1 MTRSQENLLLEAIRR
16 LARTWVSESRE
27 KETRDLDEAE
37 NVDTET
43 DRMLCTMKLSF
54 KTSWKM
60 TIEKSNG
67 ESLLIFMLSYIE
79 TLKFK

>member
-1 MTRSQENLLLEAIRR
+1 
-16 LARTWVSESRE
+16 
-27 KETRDLDEAE
+27 
-37 NVDTET
+37 
-43 DRMLCTMKLSF
+43 MLCTMKLSF

-60 TIEKSNG
+60 TIEKSDG